1 MNTRKYAL
9 VVAVAAWV
17 VLLAACASSPPPPKP
32 TIVRIDLTAADSV
45 NADVTGR
52 GMPVVLRYYLLQSTG
67 AFDSADYFSLFE
79 RDDTVL
85 AASKV
90 LREEL
95 TLRPGQR
102 HSVELRPLGDAH
114 ALGVFVAFRDFNQT
128 LWRATAPVP
137 QNMTTSYSI
146 RVDRN
151 SVSITPRAY

>member
-17 VLLAACASSPPPPKP
+17 VLLAACASPPPPPKP

-52 GMPVVLRYYLLQSTG
+52 GMPVVVRYYLLQSTG

-137 QNMTTSYSI
+137 QNMTTSHSI